1 MAYGRTF
8 FIEYIRKCFFKK
20 QIGTMGFYAN
30 NTTANYIFSN
40 LSIDK
45 LNYTMHLQI
54 KTTLMRILT
63 IISLFVC
70 SFCFGQPKKIVNI
83 ASTVSEERLKKNLY
97 YLASEELEGR
107 VMGSYGDTLASE
119 FIVNCFKEN
128 HLVAPYDNGKSY
140 FQTVNAFKKNLRQS
154 EFIIGDKKFENW
166 NGWIFALRSAETV
179 QLDNLPVVFA
189 GYGIENKLYNDF
201 ANIDVKGKAV
211 LLLAGQPRDSAG
223 NYLLS
228 GTKQAAVVASYQNIL
243 KEKGVAL
250 ILLYN
255 NRFSADSLQL
265 SKSSFQTVYRN
276 PFLPA
281 NSLPVILLSEERAN
295 DLLTASHKTIKGLA
309 QEISKTLRPQS
320 AQLNTKIG
328 YHIQID
334 ITEEKAPNVIG
345 IIEGSDSSAGCI
357 ILSAHHDH
365 VGRDGKEIYY
375 GAVDNASGTVA
386 FMEIAILM
394 NKALEKGLRPKRTI
408 IFASYTGEEKGLLGS
423 YHFAANPLLPIEK
436 TRAVLNIDMMGRV
449 DTFYTGKRADSNYAY
464 ILVVDSL
471 NRGLRKA
478 LFSANEKIGKL
489 KLDTYYE
496 QPQFMQRRLMGSDQ
510 YPFFLKGVPFI
521 RIDCGFSKDYHQ
533 PTDTPDKINYALLSE
548 QVKLAFLTTWNIA
561 ND

>member
-1 MAYGRTF
+1 MRLHQK
-8 FIEYIRKCFFKK
+8 IKK
-20 QIGTMGFYAN
+20 EQ
-30 NTTANYIFSN
+30 
-40 LSIDK
+40 
-45 LNYTMHLQI
+45 
-54 KTTLMRILT
+54 MRILT
-63 IISLFVC
+63 CLLLLTNL
-70 SFCFGQPKKIVNI
+70 FCFGQSKKIQGI
-83 ASTVSEERLKKNLY
+83 ASTVSAERLKKHLY

-107 VMGSYGDTLASE
+107 VMGSHGDTLASE
-119 FIVNCFKEN
+119 YIVNCFKEN
-128 HLVAPYDNGKSY
+128 HLVAPYENGTSY
-140 FQTVNAFKKNLRQS
+140 FQTVNAFKKNLLQS
-154 EFIIGDKKFENW
+154 ELIIGDKKFENW
-166 NGWIFALRSAETV
+166 NGWIFQLRAVETLK
-179 QLDNLPVVFA
+179 LDNIPVVFG

-211 LLLAGQPRDSAG
+211 LLLAGQPRDSLG

-228 GTKQAAVVASYQNIL
+228 GTKQAASIASYQNLL
-243 KEKGVAL
+243 KEKGATL

-255 NRFSADSLQL
+255 NKFAADSLQL
-265 SKSSFQTVYRN
+265 KKSSFQTVYKN
-276 PFLPA
+276 PFAPA

-295 DLLTASHKTIKGLA
+295 DLLAASNKTIIELSK
-309 QEISKTLRPQS
+309 EITRTLLPQS
-320 AQLNTKIG
+320 YNLNTNIG
-328 YHIQID
+328 CHIQID

-345 IIEGSDSSAGCI
+345 FITGSDSSAGSV

-365 VGRDGKEIYY
+365 VGRDGKEIYF

-386 FMEIAILM
+386 IMEIANLM

-423 YHFAANPLLPIEK
+423 YHFAANPLLPIEEIK
-436 TRAVLNIDMMGRV
+436 AVLNIDMMGRV
-449 DTFYTGKRADSNYAY
+449 DTFYAGKKPDSNYAY
-464 ILVVDSL
+464 ILVIDSL

-478 LFSANEKIGKL
+478 LFSANGKLGKL

-510 YPFFLKGVPFI
+510 YPFYLKGVPFI